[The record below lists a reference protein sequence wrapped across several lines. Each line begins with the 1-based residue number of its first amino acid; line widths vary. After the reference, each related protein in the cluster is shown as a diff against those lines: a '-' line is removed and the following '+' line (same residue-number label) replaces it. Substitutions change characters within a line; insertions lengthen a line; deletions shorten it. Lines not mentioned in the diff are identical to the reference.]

1 MTKKNQS
8 KRLTNQ
14 HKESKGVVGIFG
26 DEAKSHDITVGKI
39 SLFVI
44 EQLEKEF
51 PQLSFQYKTSI
62 KKEEINEALKKI
74 DPELGQTLF
83 VSNSS
88 IIPDGGII
96 EVKDDNGNW
105 RIVLVSE
112 AKHQGK
118 DIENIKAGKL
128 VGAKN
133 DQDLMAAG
141 NAIERSHKN
150 ISEIANLMLSE
161 SHFPYV
167 LFLEGSNFLTETIS
181 IKKPDGRVV
190 TLEYNSGTLNRLDR
204 LTSANYGMPINT
216 NLCKNKF
223 VKHKDKTIML
233 QAASIYT
240 QGNGEKW
247 DVKKMF
253 DIMLEISKTS
263 LKVLGSE
270 IFNQITS
277 GVSPE
282 TTNVSAVSSLPG
294 AASLFV
300 VGLDGRIWSK
310 FYDPRIAD
318 AKWSDWFPLGDNTF
332 PPTSVVT
339 AISGVPGGVTL
350 FVVGHDRKVWSQYY
364 DPRVENP
371 AWSGWFPL

>member
-233 QAASIYT
+233 QATSIYT

-270 IFNQITS
+270 IFNQITK
-277 GVSPE
+277 
-282 TTNVSAVSSLPG
+282 
-294 AASLFV
+294 
-300 VGLDGRIWSK
+300 SK
-310 FYDPRIAD
+310 
-318 AKWSDWFPLGDNTF
+318 
-332 PPTSVVT
+332 
-339 AISGVPGGVTL
+339 
-350 FVVGHDRKVWSQYY
+350 
-364 DPRVENP
+364 
-371 AWSGWFPL
+371 

>member
-118 DIENIKAGKL
+118 DIENLKAGKL

-181 IKKPDGRVV
+181 IKRPDGRVV

-233 QAASIYT
+233 QATSIYT

-270 IFNQITS
+270 IFNQITK
-277 GVSPE
+277 
-282 TTNVSAVSSLPG
+282 
-294 AASLFV
+294 
-300 VGLDGRIWSK
+300 SK
-310 FYDPRIAD
+310 
-318 AKWSDWFPLGDNTF
+318 
-332 PPTSVVT
+332 
-339 AISGVPGGVTL
+339 
-350 FVVGHDRKVWSQYY
+350 
-364 DPRVENP
+364 
-371 AWSGWFPL
+371 

>member
-8 KRLTNQ
+8 NRLTSQ
-14 HKESKGVVGIFG
+14 HKDSQGVIGIFG
-26 DEAKSHDITVGKI
+26 LNAKSHDVTVGRI
-39 SLFVI
+39 SHSVI
-44 EQLEKEF
+44 EQLEIEY
-51 PQLSFQYKTSI
+51 PQLSFRYRKGI
-62 KKEEINEALKKI
+62 KKEEINDALKKV

-105 RIVLVSE
+105 RVVLVSE

-118 DIENIKAGKL
+118 DIDNIKNGVL
-128 VGAKN
+128 VGKGDN
-133 DQDLMAAG
+133 QDLMAAG

-150 ISEIANLMLSE
+150 ISEIANFLLSE

-181 IKKPDGRVV
+181 IKRPDGRVV
-190 TLEYNSGTLNRLDR
+190 TLEYNSGMLNRLDR

-233 QAASIYT
+233 QATSIYT

-247 DVKKMF
+247 DVQNMF
-253 DIMLEISKTS
+253 DIMLEVSKTS
-263 LKVLGSE
+263 LQVLGSDL
-270 IFNQITS
+270 FNQITK
-277 GVSPE
+277 
-282 TTNVSAVSSLPG
+282 
-294 AASLFV
+294 
-300 VGLDGRIWSK
+300 SK
-310 FYDPRIAD
+310 
-318 AKWSDWFPLGDNTF
+318 
-332 PPTSVVT
+332 
-339 AISGVPGGVTL
+339 
-350 FVVGHDRKVWSQYY
+350 
-364 DPRVENP
+364 
-371 AWSGWFPL
+371 

>member
-51 PQLSFQYKTSI
+51 PQVSFQYKESI

-141 NAIERSHKN
+141 NAIERTHKN

-181 IKKPDGRVV
+181 IKRPDGRVV
-190 TLEYNSGTLNRLDR
+190 TLEYNSGMLNRLDR

-233 QAASIYT
+233 QATSIYT

-270 IFNQITS
+270 IFNQITK
-277 GVSPE
+277 
-282 TTNVSAVSSLPG
+282 
-294 AASLFV
+294 
-300 VGLDGRIWSK
+300 SK
-310 FYDPRIAD
+310 
-318 AKWSDWFPLGDNTF
+318 
-332 PPTSVVT
+332 
-339 AISGVPGGVTL
+339 
-350 FVVGHDRKVWSQYY
+350 
-364 DPRVENP
+364 
-371 AWSGWFPL
+371 